1 MILILVFP
9 RMCGCRILVVVVVA
23 VVVVVF
29 VVVVVCVLFPPR
41 CLLLLE
47 PCVAV
52 HRVLK
57 VHLE

>member
-23 VVVVVF
+23 VVVF

-52 HRVLK
+52 HHVLK